1 MRTLLSF
8 LVLTEVF
15 EQNAI
20 PAIPFLLILLV
31 GSPFFITLAIIKRI
45 IDPPLPEDPVSEAEA
60 ADLALLK
67 KVRKGLAP
75 NDDAANEAFQRVT
88 FGCYR

>member
-1 MRTLLSF
+1 MRNLLSL

-20 PAIPFLLILLV
+20 PVIPFLLILLV
-31 GSPFFITLAIIKRI
+31 GSPFFITIAIIKHV
-45 IDPPLPEDPVSEAEA
+45 IDPPLPEVPVSEAEA
-60 ADLALLK
+60 ADLALLEA
-67 KVRKGLAP
+67 VRRGQAP
-75 NDDAANEAFQRVT
+75 NDDLANEAFQRVT

>member
-1 MRTLLSF
+1 MRLLLSF
-8 LVLTEVF
+8 LVFTEVF

-31 GSPFFITLAIIKRI
+31 GSPFFITFAIIKRI
-45 IDPPLPEDPVSEAEA
+45 IDPPLPEAPVSEAEA
-60 ADLALLK
+60 ADLELLK

-75 NDDAANEAFQRVT
+75 NDDLANEAFQRVT